1 MVFFTHLFYIYALC
15 HATYIIDITLDN
27 LYYFGDEDLGA
38 IYALFAAGEKW
49 IGLSINPTL

>member
-27 LYYFGDEDLGA
+27 LYYFGYEDLGA